1 MCSLAQVDKTHN
13 LIDSSIETSRE
24 FKWMNNDETK
34 NSVQDVSVIEKKKID
49 SSLYWIEWEFNTA
62 HKTMTP

>member
-34 NSVQDVSVIEKKKID
+34 NSVQDVSVIEKKKSIAH
-49 SSLYWIEWEFNTA
+49 YIE
-62 HKTMTP
+62 